1 MLGDSCSESF
11 FIWKYNLKQ
20 QKILNKVVNL
30 WLNFIDWKLRNN
42 KILNYKTPSF
52 FKENIDQELP
62 KEEMDLEDVLGVL
75 KMIGEYSIAQ
85 SDVNYLAFPDSANS
99 MPWMM
104 WAVFSKFLNQNL
116 IAFDRSAPIATFLEI
131 QLIERFR
138 FLIGYD
144 YKKLKDVNSLS
155 EVSWMWTTWWHLS
168 NHIAILSALN
178 YMFSEIKNKWLPF
191 LKFQP
196 VILLSKKIS
205 HYSLDA
211 AVHHL
216 WIWKDNIID
225 VPVKDDFTT
234 DFDALEGILKS
245 LPSNKKPFMVVSVAG
260 NTRTTNID
268 NLEKMWQFCKR
279 HGLWHHTDACHGWS
293 LLFSKKLKKQYLKW
307 IEEADSVTIDPHKWL
322 FLPYSSSYVIFK
334 RRDILTQFSRYE
346 QECRSWN
353 SWDLWFITPF
363 LWSRWFDSLPIWLM
377 IKAMWI
383 KWIEKVIL
391 HRYNISK
398 YWELLINNSG
408 YFVSLNKMELYR
420 MAFVY
425 CPKKIRD
432 CLNEHLDKK
441 VEIHKL
447 INLYTHKINQKLYV
461 DWNVCLDE
469 YKLHDV
475 ANNVGL
481 SIDDRYTVMAI
492 SSWNPLTTKKSIK
505 DSLMILFDEAKKE
518 EKNFINDFYNIIDFN
533 QNVTWKSYNT
543 WPAGW

>member
-1 MLGDSCSESF
+1 MLNSNRINDF
-11 FIWKYNLKQ
+11 FIWKYNAQ
-20 QKILNKVVNL
+20 QEKVLDKVVKL
-30 WLNFIDWKLRNN
+30 WLDFIDWKLRDN
-42 KILNYKTPSF
+42 KILKYRSPCF
-52 FKENIDQELP
+52 FKENIDQKLPREKIKLEEVLEL
-62 KEEMDLEDVLGVL
+62 L
-75 KMIGEYSIAQ
+75 KKIGEYSIAQ
-85 SDVNYLAFPDSANS
+85 SDINYLAFPDSANS

-104 WAVFSKFLNQNL
+104 WAIFSKFLNQNL
-116 IAFDRSAPIATFLEI
+116 IAFDRSAPIATFIEI
-131 QLIERFR
+131 QLIEWFR

-144 YKKLKDVNSLS
+144 YKNLKDVNSLS

-178 YMFSEIKNKWLPF
+178 YAFPEIKYKWLSS
-191 LKFQP
+191 LDYQP
-196 VILLSKKIS
+196 IILLSKKIS

-225 VPVKDDFTT
+225 IPVKENFTT
-234 DFDALEGILKS
+234 DFDAIDSILKS
-245 LPSNKKPFMVVSVAG
+245 LPSYKKPFMVVSVAG

-268 NLEKMWQFCKR
+268 NLEKMWQFCKKNK
-279 HGLWHHTDACHGWS
+279 LWLHTDACHGWS
-293 LLFSKKLKKQYLKW
+293 LLFAKKLKNQYLKW
-307 IEEADSVTIDPHKWL
+307 IETSDSVTIDPHKWL

-346 QECRSWN
+346 EECKSWN
-353 SWDLWFITPF
+353 SRDLGYITPF
-363 LWSRWFDSLPIWLM
+363 LWSRWFDSLPIRLM
-377 IKAMWI
+377 IKTMWI
-383 KWIEKVIL
+383 KWIEKEIL

-398 YWELLINNSG
+398 YWESLINNSG
-408 YFVSLNKMELYR
+408 FFIPLNKMELYR

-425 CPKKIRD
+425 CPKKIKT
-432 CLNEHLDKK
+432 CLKKHLDKK
-441 VEIHKL
+441 AEIQKL
-447 INLYTHKINQKLYV
+447 ISQYTHKINQKLYV
-461 DWNVCLDE
+461 EWNVCLDE

-505 DSLMILFDEAKKE
+505 ESLMVLFDEAKKE
-518 EKNFINDFYNIIDFN
+518 ETNFINDFNNIINFD
-533 QNVTWKSYNT
+533 QNVIWKNYNT